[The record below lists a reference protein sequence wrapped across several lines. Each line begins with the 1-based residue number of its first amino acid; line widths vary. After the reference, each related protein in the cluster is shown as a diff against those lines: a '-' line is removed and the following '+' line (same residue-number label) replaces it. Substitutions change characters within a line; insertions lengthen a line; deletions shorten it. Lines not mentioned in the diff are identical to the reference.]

1 MTAAAETHKFQAEV
15 AQVLHLV
22 THSLYS
28 HKEIFLRELIS
39 NASDACDKL
48 RFEAL
53 GKPELLSGAADLRID
68 VSVDK
73 DARTLTIRDNG
84 IGMTRDEVVANIGT
98 IASSGTRKFLESLS
112 LEQKADAN
120 LIGQFGVGFYSA
132 FIVADKVTLVTRK
145 AGSAAGDAV
154 RWESTGSGEYTLESV
169 DDAERGTAVTLHL
182 KADEDE
188 FLQPWQLR
196 SLIARYSDH
205 IGFPIRMPVDRSDEN
220 RDGKAADDWEVVNQA
235 SALWTRPKAEL
246 KDEDYQNFYKHIAHD
261 YSDALAW
268 THNRVEGNQNFT
280 SLLYLPSKSP
290 LDLMMGGRDERKGL
304 KLYVK
309 RVFIM
314 DAAEQLLPAY
324 LRFVRGVVDSD
335 DLPLNVSRE
344 LLQQNRNLDR
354 LKAAVTRRALDLL
367 DKLAKDEPEK
377 FATFWQEFG
386 VVFKEGV
393 AEDFANKERIAKLL
407 RFASTKGEG
416 AAQAVS
422 LDDYLGRMV
431 AGQESIY
438 FLTADGYAAAKG
450 SPQLEALK
458 ARDVEVLL
466 MYDRIDDWMSSY
478 LTEYAGKKL
487 RNVAKGD
494 LDLGKLGGVDEDK
507 RKEAAQAAEGV
518 VKKLKDLLGER
529 VRDVRVSERLTD
541 SPSCLVL
548 DEHDMGM
555 AMQRLLK
562 QAGHDVP
569 ASKPVLE
576 INPQHAL
583 VKRLEAQPDAAV
595 ASDLGLLLLEQAQ
608 VLEGAPLDDPAAFVR
623 RVNALISA
631 EAGSPAETAR

>member
-1 MTAAAETHKFQAEV
+1 MTAAPETRKFEAEV

-28 HKEIFLRELIS
+28 HKEIFLRELVS

-53 GKPELLSGAADLRID
+53 GRPELLSGDTDLHID
-68 VSVDK
+68 ISVDSA
-73 DARTLTIRDNG
+73 ARTLTIHDNG
-84 IGMTRDEVVANIGT
+84 IGMDRNEVVANIGT
-98 IASSGTRKFLESLS
+98 IASSGTRKFLEAVSA
-112 LEQKADAN
+112 EKKADAN

-132 FIVADKVTLVTRK
+132 FVVADQVTLTTRK
-145 AGSAAGDAV
+145 ACADDGQGV
-154 RWESTGSGEYTLESV
+154 RWQSTGTGEYTLESV
-169 DDAERGTAVTLHL
+169 EAPRGTSVTLHL

-205 IGFPIRMPVDRSDEN
+205 IGFAIRMPKEKNDDKEAPSDEE
-220 RDGKAADDWEVVNQA
+220 WEIVNQA
-235 SALWTRPKAEL
+235 SALWTRPKSEL
-246 KDEDYQNFYKHIAHD
+246 KDEEYQAFYKHIAHD
-261 YSDALAW
+261 YSDPLAW

-280 SLLYLPSKSP
+280 SLLYIPSKSP
-290 LDLMMGGRDERKGL
+290 FDLFMGGRDERKGL

-344 LLQQNRNLDR
+344 ILQQNRNLEK
-354 LKAAVTRRALDLL
+354 LKSACTRRALDLL

-377 FATFWQEFG
+377 FATFWKEFG
-386 VVFKEGV
+386 AVFKEGA

-407 RFASTKGEG
+407 RFASTQGEG
-416 AAQAVS
+416 AAQTVS
-422 LDDYLGRMV
+422 LDDYIGRMK
-431 AGQESIY
+431 AGQEAIY
-438 FLTADGYAAAKG
+438 YLTADGYAAAKG

-458 ARDVEVLL
+458 AHGIEVLL
-466 MYDRIDDWMSSY
+466 MYDRIDDWMSTY

-494 LDLGKLGGVDEDK
+494 LDLGALGGADAEK
-507 RKEAAQAAEGV
+507 RDEAAKAAEGV
-518 VKKLKDLLGER
+518 VKKLKDILGDR
-529 VRDVRVSERLTD
+529 VRDVRVSARLTD
-541 SPSCLVL
+541 SPSVLVL
-548 DEHDMGM
+548 DEHDMGL
-555 AMQRLLK
+555 AMQRLMK

-569 ASKPVLE
+569 VSKPVLE
-576 INPQHAL
+576 INPGHAL
-583 VKRLEAQPDAAV
+583 VRRLEAESDNAKAA
-595 ASDLGLLLLEQAQ
+595 DLGLILLEQAQ
-608 VLEGAPLDDPAAFVR
+608 LLEGAALEDPSAYVR
-623 RVNALISA
+623 RVNVLL
-631 EAGSPAETAR
+631 AGS

>member
-1 MTAAAETHKFQAEV
+1 MTAVAETRKFEAEV

-48 RFEAL
+48 RFEAI
-53 GKPELLSGAADLRID
+53 GQPELLSGDSDLHID
-68 VSVDK
+68 ISVDK
-73 DARTLTIRDNG
+73 DARTITIRDNG
-84 IGMTRDEVVANIGT
+84 IGMSRDEVVANVGT
-98 IASSGTRKFLESLS
+98 IASSGTRKFLEAMS

-132 FIVADKVTLVTRK
+132 FVVADKVTLVTRK
-145 AGSAAGDAV
+145 AGTETSEGV
-154 RWESTGSGEYTLESV
+154 RWESSGSGEYTLQTVENAS
-169 DDAERGTAVTLHL
+169 RGTAVILHL

-188 FLQPWQLR
+188 FLQPWQVR
-196 SLIARYSDH
+196 SLVARYSDH
-205 IGFPIRMPVDRSDEN
+205 IGFPIRMAKQEGDRTTDE
-220 RDGKAADDWEVVNQA
+220 WEVVNQA
-235 SALWTRPKAEL
+235 SALWTRPKGEL
-246 KDEDYQNFYKHIAHD
+246 KDEEYQNFYKHIAHD
-261 YSDALAW
+261 FNDPLAW

-290 LDLMMGGRDERKGL
+290 FDMLMGARDERKGL

-324 LRFVRGVVDSD
+324 LRFARGVVDSD

-344 LLQQNRNLDR
+344 ILQQNRNLEKLR
-354 LKAAVTRRALDLL
+354 GACTRRVLDLL

-377 FATFWQEFG
+377 FSTFWKEFG
-386 VVFKEGV
+386 ATFKEGV

-407 RFASTKGEG
+407 RFASTKSDSGP
-416 AAQAVS
+416 AQTVS
-422 LDDYLGRMV
+422 LDDYIGRM
-431 AGQESIY
+431 AANQEVIY
-438 FLTADGYAAAKG
+438 YLTADGYSAAKG

-458 ARDVEVLL
+458 AHGVEVLL
-466 MYDRIDDWMSSY
+466 MYDRIDDWMATY

-494 LDLGKLGGVDEDK
+494 LGLDKLGVDAGK
-507 RKEAAQAAEGV
+507 RKEAEKAAEGV
-518 VKKLKDLLGER
+518 VKKLKDILGER
-529 VRDVRVSERLTD
+529 VRDVRVSARLTE
-541 SPSCLVL
+541 SPSCLVI
-548 DEHDMGM
+548 DEHDMGL

-569 ASKPVLE
+569 ATKPILE
-576 INPQHAL
+576 INPENVL
-583 VKRLEAQPDAAV
+583 VKRLESETDEARAA
-595 ASDLGLLLLEQAQ
+595 DLGLLLLDQAQ
-608 VLEGAPLDDPAAFVR
+608 LLEGAALDDPAAYVR
-623 RVNALISA
+623 RVNALLVAAS
-631 EAGSPAETAR
+631 